1 MRYEF
6 ACVLKAKFQEHLALR
21 IASGKHCGPEQC
33 AMTNLDRFLVSTGYA
48 KKALPESVLA
58 EWLAGMDTKAITRR
72 WRLQAISQLTKYLT
86 SIGIEAVLPEKPRAS
101 SEYVPY
107 IFSSDELSRIM
118 AAADNRQLGRN
129 ASRMSA
135 ASQLPVLL
143 RVLYGCGLR
152 AGEALSLRWRDFDAE
167 NGIIHVRCAKNNKQR
182 IVPCS
187 KSLSDLFILYRSS
200 GMTYTEEE
208 SYIFSNRNGSHYS
221 LNYMWVLFSEVL
233 ESAGVEIVRGKIGSR
248 GPCIHSLRHTF
259 VLRSFSKMESEG
271 NVFEEAV
278 PYLSTYLGHSSIL
291 ETDKYLRFSHE
302 ICEDAYDL
310 IGEYTQDIFPE
321 VIQE

>member
-6 ACVLKAKFQEHLALR
+6 ACVFKAEFQEHLALR
-21 IASGKHCGPEQC
+21 VASGKHCGPEQC
-33 AMTNLDRFLVSTGYA
+33 AMTNLDRFLVSTEYA
-48 KKALPESVLA
+48 EKALPESVLA
-58 EWLAGMDTKAITRR
+58 EWLASMDTKAITRR
-72 WRLQAISQLTKYLT
+72 WRLQAISPLVKYLT

-107 IFSSDELSRIM
+107 IFSADELSRIM
-118 AAADNRQLGRN
+118 AAADSRQPGCN

-135 ASQLPVLL
+135 ASQLPFLL

-152 AGEALSLRWRDFDAE
+152 VGEALSLRWRDVDVE
-167 NGIIHVRCAKNNKQR
+167 NGIIHVRCAKNDKQR

-187 KSLSDLFILYRSS
+187 KSLAELFKRYRFS
-200 GMTYTEEE
+200 GMTYAEEE
-208 SYIFSNRNGSHYS
+208 SFIFSNRKGRHYS

-233 ESAGVEIVRGKIGSR
+233 ESVGIELVRGKTGSR

-259 VLRSFSKMESEG
+259 VLRSFSKMDLEG
-271 NVFEEAV
+271 NAFEEAV

-302 ICEDAYDL
+302 ICEDAYGL

-321 VIQE
+321 VIQ